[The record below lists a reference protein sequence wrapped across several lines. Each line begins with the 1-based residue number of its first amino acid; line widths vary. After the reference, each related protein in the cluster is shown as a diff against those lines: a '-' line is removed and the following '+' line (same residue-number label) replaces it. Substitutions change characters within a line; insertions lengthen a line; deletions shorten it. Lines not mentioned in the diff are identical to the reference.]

1 MPGNK
6 NMPKTKIDKP
16 VKLSIWE
23 ILEHPLFEKNLEGE
37 MKLLKYSGENYA
49 VLKQQVEQQYLK
61 DLATLELA
69 KDNQMKDLLK
79 TYDSPADLTV
89 KYVEVIT
96 KKSRLSRHK
105 RDLIESFFGQLV
117 KSTAIDIINERNKKE
132 EACSSDSPASQTQPS
147 AK

>member
-1 MPGNK
+1 
-6 NMPKTKIDKP
+6 
-16 VKLSIWE
+16 
-23 ILEHPLFEKNLEGE
+23 

-79 TYDSPADLTV
+79 TYDTPADLTV

-105 RDLIESFFGQLV
+105 RDLIESLFGQLV

-132 EACSSDSPASQTQPS
+132 ETCNSDSPASQTQPS
-147 AK
+147 TK